1 MKLHPSSK
9 RYSKAFFNF
18 CTKKLIVD
26 SVVNNII
33 GLKKICENNN
43 KFLKIISNPIIKQS
57 SIYTLFKKILVGF
70 DSETL
75 NFINFLVEKK
85 RINLLYEISSHFIFL
100 YDQKKGDKQV
110 EIITAKK
117 IDFQL
122 QKIIVQKVIDKKI
135 KFNISNK
142 IDPNIVGGFILKMDD
157 LNYDASLKRKFTD
170 LKSSIIESN

>member
-18 CTKKLIVD
+18 CTKKSIID
-26 SVVNNII
+26 SVINNII
-33 GLKKICENNN
+33 ELRKICENNN

-57 SIYTLFKKILVGF
+57 SIYNIFKKNLVGF
-70 DSETL
+70 DNETL
-75 NFINFLVEKK
+75 NFINFLVQKK
-85 RINLLYEISSHFIFL
+85 RINLLQEISTYFIVLF
-100 YDQKKGDKQV
+100 DRKKGDKQV

-142 IDPNIVGGFILKMDD
+142 IDPNIIGGFILKMDD

>member
-18 CTKKLIVD
+18 CTKKSIVD

-33 GLKKICENNN
+33 ELKKICENNN

-57 SIYTLFKKILVGF
+57 SIDSLFKKILVDF
-70 DSETL
+70 DNETL
-75 NFINFLVEKK
+75 NFINFLVQKK
-85 RINLLYEISSHFIFL
+85 RINLLYEICLYFTVL
-100 YDQKKGDKQV
+100 YDQKKGDKLV

>member
-18 CTKKLIVD
+18 CTKKSIID
-26 SVVNNII
+26 SVINNII
-33 GLKKICENNN
+33 ELRKICENNN

-57 SIYTLFKKILVGF
+57 LIYNIFKKILVGF
-70 DSETL
+70 DNETL
-75 NFINFLVEKK
+75 NFINFLVQKK
-85 RINLLYEISSHFIFL
+85 RINLLYEISSYFIFL

-142 IDPNIVGGFILKMDD
+142 IDLNIIGGFILKIDD
-157 LNYDASLKRKFTD
+157 INYDASLKRKFTD
-170 LKSSIIESN
+170 LKSSIIENN

>member
-18 CTKKLIVD
+18 C
-26 SVVNNII
+26 
-33 GLKKICENNN
+33 LKKSIIESVIKDILELKKVCENNDKVLN
-43 KFLKIISNPIIKQS
+43 IISNPIIKQT
-57 SIYTLFKKILVGF
+57 SIYNLFTKILIGY
-70 DSETL
+70 DNETL
-75 NFINFLVEKK
+75 NFIKFLVQKK
-85 RINLLYEISSHFIFL
+85 RINLIYEITTYFIFL

-117 IDFQL
+117 IDYQL
-122 QKIIVQKVIDKKI
+122 QKIIVQKFIDKRI

-142 IDPNIVGGFILKMDD
+142 IDPNIIGGFILKMDD

-170 LKSSIIESN
+170 LKSSIIIKN

>member
-18 CTKKLIVD
+18 CTKKSIVD

-33 GLKKICENNN
+33 ELKKICENNN

-57 SIYTLFKKILVGF
+57 SIYSLFKKILVGF
-70 DSETL
+70 DNETL
-75 NFINFLVEKK
+75 NFINFLVQKK
-85 RINLLYEISSHFIFL
+85 RINLLYEICSYFIVL
-100 YDQKKGDKQV
+100 YDQKKGDKLI
-110 EIITAKK
+110 EIITVKK

-142 IDPNIVGGFILKMDD
+142 IDPNIIGGFILKMDD
-157 LNYDASLKRKFTD
+157 FYYDASLKRKFTD

>member
-18 CTKKLIVD
+18 C
-26 SVVNNII
+26 
-33 GLKKICENNN
+33 LKKSIIESVIKDILELKKVCENNDKVLN
-43 KFLKIISNPIIKQS
+43 IISNPIIKQT
-57 SIYTLFKKILVGF
+57 SIYNLFTKILIGY
-70 DSETL
+70 DNETL
-75 NFINFLVEKK
+75 NFIKFLVQKK
-85 RINLLYEISSHFIFL
+85 RINLIYEITTYFIFL

-117 IDFQL
+117 IDYQL
-122 QKIIVQKVIDKKI
+122 QKIIVQKFIEKRI

-142 IDPNIVGGFILKMDD
+142 IDPNIIGGFILKMDD

-170 LKSSIIESN
+170 LKSSIIIKN

>member
-18 CTKKLIVD
+18 C
-26 SVVNNII
+26 
-33 GLKKICENNN
+33 LKKSIIESVIKDILELKKVCENNDKVLN
-43 KFLKIISNPIIKQS
+43 IISNPIIKQT
-57 SIYTLFKKILVGF
+57 SIYNLFTKILIGY
-70 DSETL
+70 DNETL
-75 NFINFLVEKK
+75 NFIKFLVQKK
-85 RINLLYEISSHFIFL
+85 RIYEITTYFIFL

-117 IDFQL
+117 IDYQL
-122 QKIIVQKVIDKKI
+122 QKIIVQKFIDKRI

-142 IDPNIVGGFILKMDD
+142 IDPNIIGGFILKMDD

-170 LKSSIIESN
+170 LKSSIIIKN

>member
-18 CTKKLIVD
+18 CTKKTIID
-26 SVVNNII
+26 SVIKDII
-33 GLKKICENNN
+33 ELKKICENNN

-57 SIYTLFKKILVGF
+57 LIYNIFKKILVGF
-70 DSETL
+70 DNETL
-75 NFINFLVEKK
+75 NFINFLVQKK
-85 RINLLYEISSHFIFL
+85 RINLLQEISTYFIVLF
-100 YDQKKGDKQV
+100 DRKKGDKQV

-142 IDPNIVGGFILKMDD
+142 IDPNIIGGFILKMDD
-157 LNYDASLKRKFTD
+157 LNYDASLKRKFID

>member
-18 CTKKLIVD
+18 CTKKTIID
-26 SVVNNII
+26 SVIKDII
-33 GLKKICENNN
+33 ELKKICENNN

-57 SIYTLFKKILVGF
+57 LIYNIFKKILVGF
-70 DSETL
+70 DNETL
-75 NFINFLVEKK
+75 NFINFLVQKK
-85 RINLLYEISSHFIFL
+85 RINLLQEISTYFIVLF
-100 YDQKKGDKQV
+100 DRKKGDKQV

-142 IDPNIVGGFILKMDD
+142 IDPNIIGGFILKMDD

>member
-18 CTKKLIVD
+18 CTKKSIID
-26 SVVNNII
+26 SVINNII
-33 GLKKICENNN
+33 ELRKICENNN

-57 SIYTLFKKILVGF
+57 SIFTLFKKILVGF
-70 DSETL
+70 ESETL
-75 NFINFLVEKK
+75 NFINFLVKKK

-142 IDPNIVGGFILKMDD
+142 IDLNIIGGFILKIDD
-157 LNYDASLKRKFTD
+157 INYDASLKRKFTD
-170 LKSSIIESN
+170 LKSSIIENN

>member
-18 CTKKLIVD
+18 CTKKTIID
-26 SVVNNII
+26 SVIKDII
-33 GLKKICENNN
+33 ELKKICENNN

-57 SIYTLFKKILVGF
+57 SIYNIFKKNLVGF
-70 DSETL
+70 DNETL
-75 NFINFLVEKK
+75 NFINFLVQKK
-85 RINLLYEISSHFIFL
+85 RINLLHEISTYFIVLF
-100 YDQKKGDKQV
+100 DRKKGDKQV

-142 IDPNIVGGFILKMDD
+142 IDPNIIGGFILKMDD

-170 LKSSIIESN
+170 LKSSIIENN

>member
-18 CTKKLIVD
+18 CTKKSITD
-26 SVVNNII
+26 SVINNII
-33 GLKKICENNN
+33 ELRKICENNN

-57 SIYTLFKKILVGF
+57 SIYTLFKNILVGF

-75 NFINFLVEKK
+75 NFINFLVKKK
-85 RINLLYEISSHFIFL
+85 RINLLHEISSHFIFL

-122 QKIIVQKVIDKKI
+122 QKIIVQKVIDTKI

-142 IDPNIVGGFILKMDD
+142 IDPNIIGGFILKMED

>member
-18 CTKKLIVD
+18 CTKKTIID
-26 SVVNNII
+26 SVIKDII
-33 GLKKICENNN
+33 ELKKICENNN

-57 SIYTLFKKILVGF
+57 LIYNIFKKILVGF
-70 DSETL
+70 DNETL
-75 NFINFLVEKK
+75 NFINFLVQKK
-85 RINLLYEISSHFIFL
+85 RINLLQEISTYFIVLF
-100 YDQKKGDKQV
+100 DRKKGDKQV

-142 IDPNIVGGFILKMDD
+142 IDPNIIGGFILKMDD

-170 LKSSIIESN
+170 LKSSIIENN

>member
-18 CTKKLIVD
+18 CTKKSIID
-26 SVVNNII
+26 SVINNII
-33 GLKKICENNN
+33 ELRKICENNN

-57 SIYTLFKKILVGF
+57 SIFTLFKKILVGF
-70 DSETL
+70 ESETL
-75 NFINFLVEKK
+75 NFINFLVKKK

-142 IDPNIVGGFILKMDD
+142 IDPNIIGGFILKMDD
-157 LNYDASLKRKFTD
+157 LNYDASLKRKFID